1 MPTEVAMSAGRTR
14 TELALRRGSRCRVVP
29 RAGLRGA
36 RANWFCPP
44 ATGGE
49 LDVIVKKGSLVVICE
64 VKTRTS
70 TRFGYGHE
78 AVGWS
83 KQQQVRK
90 LATIWLHETASPHRG
105 YVELRFDVADVDASG
120 HVRMYEQAF

>member
-1 MPTEVAMSAGRTR
+1 MSAGRTR
-14 TELALRRGSRCRVVP
+14 TELARFGEDRAAEWYRERGFEV
-29 RAGLRGA
+29 LEQ
-36 RANWFCPP
+36 NWFCPP
-44 ATGGE
+44 AYGRGE